1 MKDNRITPDNAVLL
15 LVDHQAGL
23 MQLVKD
29 YGEQDFKN
37 NVMALADIGVLFKLP
52 TILTTSF
59 ESGPNGPILPEIK
72 EKFPKAP
79 FIQRPGQINAWDNE
93 EFVQAIKKTGRKK
106 LIIAGI
112 VTEVC
117 VAFPT
122 LSALE
127 EGYEVYV
134 VVDASGTFNQSVRD
148 AALTRMASAGAI
160 LTSWFAL
167 ASELQKD
174 WRNDAAGLAK
184 LLSDHL
190 VSYNCLIQSH
200 NAKK

>member
-72 EKFPKAP
+72 EKFSKAP

-106 LIIAGI
+106 LIIA
-112 VTEVC
+112 
-117 VAFPT
+117 
-122 LSALE
+122 
-127 EGYEVYV
+127 
-134 VVDASGTFNQSVRD
+134 
-148 AALTRMASAGAI
+148 
-160 LTSWFAL
+160 
-167 ASELQKD
+167 
-174 WRNDAAGLAK
+174 
-184 LLSDHL
+184 
-190 VSYNCLIQSH
+190 
-200 NAKK
+200 

>member
-1 MKDNRITPDNAVLL
+1 MSDNRITPDNSVLL

-37 NVMALADIGVLFKLP
+37 NVMALANIGVLFKLP

-59 ESGPNGPILPEIK
+59 ESGPNGPILPELK

-93 EFVQAIKKTGRKK
+93 DFVQAIEKTGRKK
-106 LIIAGI
+106 LIIGGI

-127 EGYEVYV
+127 AGYEVYV
-134 VVDASGTFNQSVRD
+134 VVDASGTFNTSVRD
-148 AALTRMASAGAI
+148 AALTRMANAGAI

-190 VSYNCLIQSH
+190 VSYNCLINSY

>member
-1 MKDNRITPDNAVLL
+1 MKDNRLTPDNAVLL

-37 NVMALADIGVLFKLP
+37 NVMALADIGVLFQLP
-52 TILTTSF
+52 TILSTSF
-59 ESGPNGPILPEIK
+59 ETGPNGPILPELK
-72 EKFPKAP
+72 GKFPKAS

-106 LIIAGI
+106 LILAGI

-134 VVDASGTFNQSVRD
+134 VVDASGTFNQSIRD
-148 AALTRMASAGAI
+148 ASLTRMAKAGAI
-160 LTSWFAL
+160 LVSWFAL
-167 ASELQKD
+167 ACELQKD

-200 NAKK
+200 KANK